1 MGISQNVRY
10 HMTLASLLHISAEIV
25 SQVTNCCVIFEL
37 GSLPLILGKIT
48 TSLAKHGT
56 VRPGHG
62 SLMAARSQ
70 NGKTPDGVLSCGSM
84 ENVSYNLALI
94 LSQKLIVIPFL
105 SGRWK
110 ECPLVR

>member
-10 HMTLASLLHISAEIV
+10 HMTLASLLRISAEIV

-48 TSLAKHGT
+48 TSPAIHDT

-62 SLMAARSQ
+62 SLTATRSL
-70 NGKTPDGVLSCGSM
+70 NGNNLDEVLSCGSM
-84 ENVSYNLALI
+84 ENVSHSLAL
-94 LSQKLIVIPFL
+94 PFL
-105 SGRWK
+105 K
-110 ECPLVR
+110 D